1 MEGPPSKN
9 LNICFEEWTW
19 TVPDLPLLTIHPGF
33 SSTAAF
39 CIIIPVLFQHFK
51 VLGYK
56 RFKECKW
63 LSADKNTQ
71 LEKYWKYKTV
81 QCTTASFFYL
91 CIFFFSL
98 LLAPTG
104 ALKVTL
110 CRKVFSRKVPLF
122 VPGWVGGVLLFRFV
136 QFCSH
141 CSADLMGRNT
151 MAENLAAIV
160 FSRTII
166 RLVHILTYHND

>member
-1 MEGPPSKN
+1 MSHKRRFKKKWSFHVTKPKDFDNFFRFGRSFPTIKLEGPPSKN

-81 QCTTASFFYL
+81 QCTTASFFTSVYFSFL
-91 CIFFFSL
+91 CCQLRRELLKLRCATLNTKANFVIFNQKIIAQESL
-98 LLAPTG
+98 
-104 ALKVTL
+104 
-110 CRKVFSRKVPLF
+110 S
-122 VPGWVGGVLLFRFV
+122 
-136 QFCSH
+136 
-141 CSADLMGRNT
+141 
-151 MAENLAAIV
+151 E
-160 FSRTII
+160 
-166 RLVHILTYHND
+166 